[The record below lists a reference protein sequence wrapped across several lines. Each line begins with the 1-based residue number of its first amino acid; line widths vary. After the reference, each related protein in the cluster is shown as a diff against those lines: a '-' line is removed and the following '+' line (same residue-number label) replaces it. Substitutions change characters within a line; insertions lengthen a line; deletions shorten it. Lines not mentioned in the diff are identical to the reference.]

1 MPKSSKSKGRDS
13 NKTVKKNS
21 SSKSNSVSNSLRL
34 LKQPKSPGL
43 NTKAAGSRQGPIQK
57 INELFKHNPNSSS
70 PQASKFIAWKKTMTP
85 AMHVTKNPLT

>member
-13 NKTVKKNS
+13 NKTVKKLSNP
-21 SSKSNSVSNSLRL
+21 KSNNTLNSLRL
-34 LKQPKSPGL
+34 GKQPKSPGL
-43 NTKAAGSRQGPIQK
+43 NTKAAGSNRGPLRN